1 MKKIV
6 LVGDSSSFIMMTLV
20 QQLEELGETVVQA
33 EYDSAEL
40 DNIGQDADA
49 FFLNI
54 PEDSKEDEDNL
65 LSYFKNRVIKDDIAL
80 MLLGNN
86 DQFQAIQTVVPKRYI
101 KKYSLRPINVRE
113 AAGEIHDYLQQD
125 KNQQKK
131 EILVVDDSGSV
142 LRTVKGWLEGK
153 YQVLLAN
160 SGTSAIKYL
169 TLKHPDLVLL
179 DYEMPICD
187 GKQVFEMIRSDPE
200 FSDIPIF
207 FLTGRNDQ
215 KAVLNL
221 SALKPDGYLLKTQE
235 PKQILKTIDDFFA
248 KHA

>member
-33 EYDSAEL
+33 DYDSAEL
-40 DNIGQDADA
+40 DRIGQDADA

-101 KKYSLRPINVRE
+101 KKYFLRPINVRE

-235 PKQILKTIDDFFA
+235 PKQIVKTIDDFFA

>member
-33 EYDSAEL
+33 DYDGAEL
-40 DNIGQDADA
+40 DRIGQDADA

-101 KKYSLRPINVRE
+101 KKYFLRPINVRE

>member
-33 EYDSAEL
+33 DYDSAEL
-40 DNIGQDADA
+40 DRIGQDADA

-101 KKYSLRPINVRE
+101 KKYFLRPINVRE